1 MTTTRRQVLQCAA
14 GALAAAV
21 TASLAGCSSASS
33 GGDSKSFTIL
43 QYENPESA
51 QGQGWAL
58 AVELFKKKHPDVTVD
73 YQTTSFDAMR
83 QNAKVT
89 LTGQDV
95 PDVIEFNKGNS
106 DGGQLA
112 AQGLLTPLTEIVEE
126 RGWDAK
132 ITGGMQ
138 AFAKYDEQ
146 GLAGSGD
153 WYGVPNIGEYVMFY
167 YNKDL
172 FAQAGIT
179 DVPTTLEEFEAA
191 MDALVAA
198 GITPVSSSAATSQGF
213 NQMWVWYSLVSAGAT
228 RDEIDDFMFLRQPVD
243 FSKSSWSDAAQRF
256 QEWIDKG
263 YVGTELG
270 GLNFEQA
277 TVNFLNGDKAMLIW
291 NQGEFARIREQAPFE
306 WGYFTLPGA
315 QMQMGSSGHLWGV
328 PANAKNKELAYDWI
342 EITLSAEVQN
352 KIGQLGGL
360 PLAGDAST
368 ITDDLT
374 RAYTERFNELLKADS
389 LSFYPD
395 YPIPG
400 FLDFIQSGM
409 QAMSNGNMTAEDW
422 TRDLQAFYDDG
433 RDATLA
439 G

>member
-1 MTTTRRQVLQCAA
+1 
-14 GALAAAV
+14 
-21 TASLAGCSSASS
+21 
-33 GGDSKSFTIL
+33 
-43 QYENPESA
+43 
-51 QGQGWAL
+51 
-58 AVELFKKKHPDVTVD
+58 
-73 YQTTSFDAMR
+73 
-83 QNAKVT
+83 
-89 LTGQDV
+89 
-95 PDVIEFNKGNS
+95 
-106 DGGQLA
+106 
-112 AQGLLTPLTEIVEE
+112 
-126 RGWDAK
+126 
-132 ITGGMQ
+132 
-138 AFAKYDEQ
+138 
-146 GLAGSGD
+146 
-153 WYGVPNIGEYVMFY
+153 
-167 YNKDL
+167 
-172 FAQAGIT
+172 
-179 DVPTTLEEFEAA
+179 
-191 MDALVAA
+191 
-198 GITPVSSSAATSQGF
+198 
-213 NQMWVWYSLVSAGAT
+213 
-228 RDEIDDFMFLRQPVD
+228 
-243 FSKSSWSDAAQRF
+243 
-256 QEWIDKG
+256 
-263 YVGTELG
+263 
-270 GLNFEQA
+270 
-277 TVNFLNGDKAMLIW
+277 MLIW